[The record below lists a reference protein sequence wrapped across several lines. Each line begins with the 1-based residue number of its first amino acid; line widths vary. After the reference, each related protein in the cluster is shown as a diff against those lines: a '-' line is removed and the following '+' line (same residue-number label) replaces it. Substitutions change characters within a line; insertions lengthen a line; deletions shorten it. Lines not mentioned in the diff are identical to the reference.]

1 MSPNER
7 VVILQRQLQLMTTK
21 MENMKEQRDALIDLV
36 TTMAA
41 KMEQCGLNMD
51 EIQADLA
58 SLRQLIGQTEI
69 L

>member
-41 KMEQCGLNMD
+41 KMEQYGLNMD

-58 SLRQLIGQTEI
+58 SLRQLIGQAEI